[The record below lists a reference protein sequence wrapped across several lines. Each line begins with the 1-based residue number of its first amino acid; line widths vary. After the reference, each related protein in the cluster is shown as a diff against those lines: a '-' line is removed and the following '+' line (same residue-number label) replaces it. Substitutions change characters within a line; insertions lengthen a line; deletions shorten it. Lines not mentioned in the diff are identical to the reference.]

1 MESAFQFSNP
11 SLTKMEFCINEDFEN
26 GRDKEVKMAVN
37 MGIQIDRSSTDNNAR
52 VSLTL
57 EIGKKDS
64 SDPFYVCATEMAEFR
79 WPDSLN
85 MGMIENYWNQNA
97 PVIVAVI
104 FETHYLIDYARQHAY
119 TPNFIVFIDFSEK

>member
-26 GRDKEVKMAVN
+26 SWDKEVKIAVN

-57 EIGKKDS
+57 GPTS
-64 SDPFYVCATEMAEFR
+64 RAAS
-79 WPDSLN
+79 
-85 MGMIENYWNQNA
+85 WNGWWWA
-97 PVIVAVI
+97 SA
-104 FETHYLIDYARQHAY
+104 
-119 TPNFIVFIDFSEK
+119 

>member
-11 SLTKMEFCINEDFEN
+11 SLTKMEFCINEEFESSQ
-26 GRDKEVKMAVN
+26 DKEVKIAVN

-64 SDPFYVCATEMAEFR
+64 EDPFYVCATEMAEFR
-79 WPDSLN
+79 WSGALN
-85 MGMIENYWNQNA
+85 NEMVEKMLNQNA
-97 PVIVAVI
+97 PSLLLG
-104 FETHYLIDYARQHAY
+104 YLRPIISQITAASPYNAY
-119 TPNFIVFIDFSEK
+119 NLPFIDFSRK

>member
-37 MGIQIDRSSTDNNAR
+37 MGIQIDRSKVDNSAK

-57 EIGKKDS
+57 EIGKKG
-64 SDPFYVCATEMAEFR
+64 AEFR

-85 MGMIENYWNQNA
+85 MGMIEKLLNQNA
-97 PVIVAVI
+97 PSLLLG
-104 FETHYLIDYARQHAY
+104 YLRPIISQITAASPYNAY
-119 TPNFIVFIDFSEK
+119 NLPFIDFSEK

>member
-26 GRDKEVKMAVN
+26 SWDKEVKIAVN

-57 EIGKKDS
+57 EIGKKGFIRS
-64 SDPFYVCATEMAEFR
+64 VLCVCNRNGGIQMA
-79 WPDSLN
+79 
-85 MGMIENYWNQNA
+85 G
-97 PVIVAVI
+97 
-104 FETHYLIDYARQHAY
+104 
-119 TPNFIVFIDFSEK
+119 

>member
-37 MGIQIDRSSTDNNAR
+37 MGIQIDRSKVDNSAK

-57 EIGKKDS
+57 EIGKKGA
-64 SDPFYVCATEMAEFR
+64 SDRSMCVQQKWR
-79 WPDSLN
+79 NSD
-85 MGMIENYWNQNA
+85 GR
-97 PVIVAVI
+97 IV
-104 FETHYLIDYARQHAY
+104 
-119 TPNFIVFIDFSEK
+119 

>member
-37 MGIQIDRSSTDNNAR
+37 MGIQIDRSKVDNSAK

-57 EIGKKDS
+57 EIGKKGA
-64 SDPFYVCATEMAEFR
+64 SDPFYVCATEM
-79 WPDSLN
+79 
-85 MGMIENYWNQNA
+85 GMIEQLLNQNA
-97 PVIVAVI
+97 PSLLLG
-104 FETHYLIDYARQHAY
+104 YLRPIISQITAASPYNAY
-119 TPNFIVFIDFSEK
+119 NLPFIDFSEK

>member
-26 GRDKEVKMAVN
+26 SWDKEVKIAVN

-79 WPDSLN
+79 WPESLN
-85 MGMIENYWNQNA
+85 LEMVEKLLNQNA
-97 PVIVAVI
+97 PSLLLG
-104 FETHYLIDYARQHAY
+104 YLRPIISQITAASPYNAY
-119 TPNFIVFIDFSEK
+119 NLPFIDFSEK

>member
-26 GRDKEVKMAVN
+26 SWDKEVKIAVN

-64 SDPFYVCATEMAEFR
+64 SDPFYEIGRAHV
-79 WPDSLN
+79 
-85 MGMIENYWNQNA
+85 
-97 PVIVAVI
+97 
-104 FETHYLIDYARQHAY
+104 
-119 TPNFIVFIDFSEK
+119 

>member
-26 GRDKEVKMAVN
+26 SRDKEVKIAVN

-64 SDPFYVCATEMAEFR
+64 ADPFYVSATEMAEFR
-79 WPDSLN
+79 WPDALN
-85 MGMIENYWNQNA
+85 NEMVEKLLNQNA
-97 PVIVAVI
+97 PSLLLG
-104 FETHYLIDYARQHAY
+104 YLRPIISQITAASPYNAY
-119 TPNFIVFIDFSEK
+119 NLPFIDFSRK

>member
-37 MGIQIDRSSTDNNAR
+37 MGIQIDRSKVDNSAK

-57 EIGKKDS
+57 EIGKKG
-64 SDPFYVCATEMAEFR
+64 ATEMAEFR

-85 MGMIENYWNQNA
+85 MGMIEKLLNQNA
-97 PVIVAVI
+97 PSLLLG
-104 FETHYLIDYARQHAY
+104 YLRPIISQITAASPYNAY
-119 TPNFIVFIDFSEK
+119 NLPFIDFSEK

>member
-37 MGIQIDRSSTDNNAR
+37 MGIQIDRSKVDNSAK

-57 EIGKKDS
+57 EIGKKGA

-85 MGMIENYWNQNA
+85 MGMIEKLLNQNA
-97 PVIVAVI
+97 PSLLLG
-104 FETHYLIDYARQHAY
+104 YLRPIISQIKAASPYNAY
-119 TPNFIVFIDFSEK
+119 NLPFIDFSEK

>member
-26 GRDKEVKMAVN
+26 SWDKEVKIAVN

-85 MGMIENYWNQNA
+85 VNGRKIAESKCPFFAARVFKTYYFA
-97 PVIVAVI
+97 
-104 FETHYLIDYARQHAY
+104 DYGSI
-119 TPNFIVFIDFSEK
+119 TI